1 MPGEQPCRQGSGAV
15 GVTQPT
21 AGLGQRDAN
30 QSQPIPWMEFP
41 EEAGSEGGSRGGSE
55 A

>member
-1 MPGEQPCRQGSGAV
+1 MDLGNKKGGDV
-15 GVTQPT
+15 GVAQPT

-30 QSQPIPWMEFP
+30 QSQPIPWIKFP
-41 EEAGSEGGSRGGSE
+41 EVADSEGGSRGGSE